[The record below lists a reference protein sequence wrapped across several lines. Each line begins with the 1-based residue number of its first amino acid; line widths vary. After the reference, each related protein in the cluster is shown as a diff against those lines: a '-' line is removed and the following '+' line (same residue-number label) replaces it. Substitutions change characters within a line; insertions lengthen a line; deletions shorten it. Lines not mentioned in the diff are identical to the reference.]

1 MRIVYGALFGDIFMK
16 CVYHMRPYE
25 AVPGTTDQIHR
36 KWAKICK
43 DFVSKGYPSRH
54 KFKKLCRDIIH
65 DFDSIEILDIKNPAS
80 ELSGK
85 YL

>member
-1 MRIVYGALFGDIFMK
+1 MK

-43 DFVSKGYPSRH
+43 DFVSKDILPAQIQ
-54 KFKKLCRDIIH
+54 KLCRDIIH
-65 DFDSIEILDIKNPAS
+65 DFDSIEILDIKTPRQ
-80 ELSGK
+80 ELSRNTCEISAGSQ
-85 YL
+85 